1 MFLDRYM
8 ICIWNSL
15 QVAFCEIYRGQS
27 LITDLSKSYSIVS
40 KTLQG
45 HSSIDLTHIGLLFVL
60 GKYALRSF
68 EKSNAKF
75 FNRTYTVCYVMLN
88 KKVVLLHHKK
98 VKRIIFS
105 HKTRQVTYFNLRLF
119 KMANHTRIRKT
130 YFRPWFKLHNCILR
144 HEGKLQY
151 NEYK

>member
-1 MFLDRYM
+1 MNYPSRCTYEILSRTKSNYWLEQNLFHLFKNIPRTLVHWSYIYWFALCSWK
-8 ICIWNSL
+8 ICIT
-15 QVAFCEIYRGQS
+15 QFQ
-27 LITDLSKSYSIVS
+27 
-40 KTLQG
+40 
-45 HSSIDLTHIGLLFVL
+45 
-60 GKYALRSF
+60 
-68 EKSNAKF
+68 KSNAKF

-105 HKTRQVTYFNLRLF
+105 HKTRQVTYFNLRHF
-119 KMANHTRIRKT
+119 KIAKHTRIRKT